1 MMINPRFLNLTTKY
15 PFLIS
20 IALVFLWSC
29 KEKNDVVFRTVSAE
43 KTNINFTNQV
53 TPTEDVNILD
63 YMYFYNGGG
72 VAVGDIN
79 NDSLPDI
86 FFSGNQVKNKLYLN
100 QGDLKFKDISNKANI
115 EGNSS
120 WNTGAIMGDVNG
132 DGLLDIYVCAVV
144 GLNGFSG
151 YNELFINNG
160 DETFTES
167 AAEYGLDFD
176 TYSSSA
182 AFLDYDKD
190 GDLDL
195 YLLNHA
201 THTPESY
208 GKVEVRYKR
217 DYQTGDKLLRNDDGK
232 FVEVSEEAGIF
243 GGVNGYGLGISVA
256 DFNQDG
262 FPDIYIGNDFHED
275 DYYYINNGDGTFSN
289 KLTSSF
295 GHTSRF
301 SMGSDVSDINHDG
314 LPDLLSLDML
324 PENEKVLKSS
334 VDDEDYQL
342 EKIRIENYGYYNQYS
357 RNMLQINQKNGDFK
371 EIGLLSGV
379 AATDWS
385 WSALFADF
393 NQDGEQDLYITNGII
408 RRPNDLDYINFI
420 SSDQIKNKIDK
431 TNLVDQKALSKM
443 PSGKVANYIFKGNGD
458 LTFENKSQ
466 SWVDHNKA
474 NVSTAMALGDLDNDG
489 DLDIVINNL
498 NETASILE
506 NQTNSKSR
514 YLKVNLLYPKPNTSA
529 IGAKVYAYTDNKLQ
543 FKENYTCRGYQASSE
558 PMIHFGFGD
567 SKKIDSLKIIW
578 PDNTYQIIK
587 GVPTNQTI
595 TVKPNHTIPVKNQS
609 KETKTIFSKVE
620 GNLGIDFTHTE
631 DSYKDFARHKLIP
644 YQLSNKGPAVAIGD
658 LNNDGKKDI
667 FFGGS
672 KFKRSHVYIQK
683 DTSYV
688 SKEFNNILKDSIK
701 EEVSAAIDD
710 FNNDGKNELFVGS
723 AGNDFQPPSKPLL
736 DSYYTLKD
744 TTFVKESTPEL
755 YNNNSTLEPYDFD
768 EDGDLDIFVGNYT
781 ITNDFGNIP
790 DSYILVNDK
799 GKFSVLD
806 PNPFEKLGMVT
817 DAVWEDFD
825 SDGLKDL
832 IVIGEWMSPKLF
844 KNNGKNFEEVNLLG
858 DLNGLWQAI
867 QPFDI
872 DKDGDTDYILG
883 NWGTNTK
890 FSASDD
896 YPMKMYYADFDN
908 NGQTETI
915 VCTAKDGNYYP
926 IAGLDELAS
935 QLVFLKKKFTTYK
948 SFAGQSIES
957 VLSKNM
963 IDKAKVLEVNQL
975 KSGYLANDDGQFKFM
990 PFKNI
995 LQVAPM
1001 TSFLKYDFN
1010 NNGSNSILLG
1020 GNYFGLT
1027 PYHGRLDAFSGALI
1041 NDINSINLGPKIGLN
1056 FLKKEIRHL
1065 SIIKMD
1071 KKPYLMVTTNNNKVG
1086 IYKF

>member
-1 MMINPRFLNLTTKY
+1 MMINLKSLNLTTKY
-15 PFLIS
+15 TFLIS
-20 IALVFLWSC
+20 IALVSLWSC
-29 KEKNDVVFRTVSAE
+29 EQNNDVVFRTVSAE
-43 KTNINFTNQV
+43 KTNINFKNQV
-53 TPTEDVNILD
+53 TETEDVNILD

-100 QGDLKFKDISNKANI
+100 QGNLKFKDISKSANV
-115 EGNSS
+115 EGHSS
-120 WNTGAIMGDVNG
+120 WNTGAVMGDVNG

-144 GLNGFSG
+144 GLNGFNG
-151 YNELFINNG
+151 YNELYINNG
-160 DETFTES
+160 DDTFTES
-167 AAEYGLDFD
+167 AADYGLDFD

-217 DYQTGDKLLRNDDGK
+217 DYQTGDKLLRNDNGN
-232 FVEVSEEAGIF
+232 FVDVSEEAGIF

-262 FPDIYIGNDFHED
+262 YPDIYIGNDFHED
-275 DYYYINNGDGTFSN
+275 DYYYVNNGDGTFSN

-301 SMGSDVSDINHDG
+301 SMGSDASDINHDG

-342 EKIRIENYGYYNQYS
+342 EKIRLENYGYYNQYS
-357 RNMLQINQKNGDFK
+357 RNMLQINQKDGNFK
-371 EIGLLSGV
+371 EVGLMSGV

-385 WSALFADF
+385 WSALFADY

-420 SSDQIKNKIDK
+420 SNDQIRNKIDK

-466 SWVDHNKA
+466 SWVDNNKA
-474 NVSTAMALGDLDNDG
+474 NVSTAMAIGDLDNDG
-489 DLDIVINNL
+489 DIDIVINNL
-498 NETASILE
+498 NETAAILE

-514 YLKVNLLYPKPNTSA
+514 YLKINLQYPKPNTFA
-529 IGAKVYAYTDNKLQ
+529 IGAKVYAYQNNKMQ

-558 PMIHFGFGD
+558 PMIHFGFGN

-578 PDNTYQIIK
+578 PDNTYQVIK
-587 GVPTNQTI
+587 DLSTNQSI
-595 TVKPNHTIPVKNQS
+595 TVKPNNTIPVESQN
-609 KETKTIFSKVE
+609 KEAETLFSKVE
-620 GNLGIDFTHTE
+620 GNLGIDFTHIE
-631 DSYKDFARHKLIP
+631 DRYKDFARHKLIP
-644 YQLSNKGPAVAIGD
+644 YQLSNKGPGIAIGD
-658 LNNDGKKDI
+658 LNNDGKQDI

-672 KFKRSHVYIQK
+672 KFKRSHVYIQE
-683 DTSYV
+683 DSNYV
-688 SKEFNNILKDSIK
+688 SKAFHHILKDSIN
-701 EEVSAAIDD
+701 EEVSAVIDD
-710 FNNDGKNELFVGS
+710 FTNDAKNELFVGT

-736 DSYYTLKD
+736 DRYYRLKD
-744 TTFVKESTPEL
+744 TVFMAENLPEL
-755 YNNNSTLEPYDFD
+755 YNNNSTLKPYDFD

-790 DSYILVNDK
+790 DSYILVNEN

-825 SDGLKDL
+825 SDGVKDL
-832 IVIGEWMSPKLF
+832 IVVGEWMSPKFF
-844 KNNGKNFEEVNLLG
+844 KNNSKNFEEVDLLG

-872 DKDGDTDYILG
+872 DNDGDTDYILG

-890 FSASDD
+890 FSASED
-896 YPMKMYYADFDN
+896 YPIKMYYADFDH

-915 VCTAKDGNYYP
+915 LCTAKDGNYYP

-935 QLVFLKKKFTTYK
+935 QLVFLKKKFTSYK
-948 SFAGQSIES
+948 SFAGKTIDE
-957 VLSKNM
+957 VLNDNM

-975 KSGYLANDDGQFKFM
+975 KSGYLANDDGQYKFIA
-990 PFKNI
+990 FNNT
-995 LQVAPM
+995 LQVAPL
-1001 TSFLKYDFN
+1001 TSFLTYDFDS
-1010 NNGSNSILLG
+1010 NGSNSVLVG
-1020 GNYFGLT
+1020 GNYFGVT

-1041 NDINSINLGPKIGLN
+1041 NNINSINLGPKIGLN
-1056 FLKKEIRHL
+1056 FLKKDIRHL
-1065 SIIKMD
+1065 NIIKFD
-1071 KKPYLMVTTNNNKVG
+1071 KKPYLMVTKNNSKVE